1 MEQNSFVTDEMPTSG
16 AAVVVQMG
24 GGSAIVVALA
34 VMFSTRRVTE
44 AYVGSTMANMLI
56 DRFVRSMYD
65 MTHEMKIITPMY
77 SRVGMLPVRR
87 KFSKSVNNKTWS

>member
-1 MEQNSFVTDEMPTSG
+1 
-16 AAVVVQMG
+16 MG